1 MGRCPG
7 NFPRSAQCHQLNMQG
22 MKPNLLAAFS
32 LGHFANDMV
41 PIGMYILIPAFGT
54 ALGLSPAEIGL
65 LFMIHSLG
73 GSLAFLPA
81 GMLADHVANR
91 GVILATT
98 FFWVG
103 FGYLFASFSDGFWPF
118 AFLIAIAAMGDA
130 AWHPI
135 ATGVLA
141 QMHKGRRAYALGV
154 HAIGGNL
161 AEIVALPGA
170 GLLLVMWDWRVAI
183 QVLVIPTFLV
193 GVLFIFI
200 QHKVPRHVNSQ
211 PTRADFEDIWRIWT
225 TRVGLRV
232 IGIFITY
239 NMGLFAI
246 ITMTPLFLS
255 QNQGFGWL
263 QTALAM
269 AFMMLFGA
277 LAQPATGKL
286 SDRVGRR
293 PLIVAGNAVAAGA
306 AFVAWSSTSIVLTL
320 IALGVALT
328 VLVAIR
334 SVLLAAA
341 VDHAGGR
348 EGTSLGL
355 AFAFMDGFAASA
367 AVLAGWVGRDDLSNA
382 FLLASGFSLV
392 AVIFS
397 MALPKPKPVAV
408 GSAAPGD

>member
-22 MKPNLLAAFS
+22 MKPNLLTAFS

-103 FGYLFASFSDGFWPF
+103 LGYLFASFSDGFWPF

-183 QVLVIPTFLV
+183 QLLVIPTFLV

-200 QHKVPRHVNSQ
+200 QHKVPRHVNSR

-225 TRVGLRV
+225 TRAGLRV

-306 AFVAWSSTSIVLTL
+306 AFVAWASTSIVLTL

-328 VLVAIR
+328 LLVAIR

-397 MALPKPKPVAV
+397 MALPKPKLVAV
-408 GSAAPGD
+408 GGAAPGD